1 MDNFTTMFAPIL
13 FGLLLITAVNRAIVF
28 WQEERSPQIFYIA
41 MTYSCFCLL
50 YLASSLEWPAPWRD
64 AIRAILLWALAW
76 GNWYEWRELI
86 VFLRKK
92 ELRPAQPPDPEPV
105 PPGGEPKVVTLGNL
119 SKMDNAVAIEASEPV
134 EPPPSEPTKV

>member
-64 AIRAILLWALAW
+64 AIRVVLLWSLAW
-76 GNWYEWRELI
+76 GNWYEWRELLA
-86 VFLRKK
+86 FLRKK
-92 ELRPAQPPDPEPV
+92 ELVAAEPV
-105 PPGGEPKVVTLGNL
+105 VEPVVEPVAEPKVVTLGNL

-134 EPPPSEPTKV
+134 EPTKV